1 MGYIVV
7 VYGRRH
13 QQPQYSFFFPFYILF
28 ATCSLTLG
36 GAGRDNDGIKGP
48 EIKKGP
54 KSLFKSGRLL
64 VGWCAGVITLSEHYS
79 WDWEKIRVHWFSDD
93 PVRWLLLAGALS
105 IIKVSSTLWMQYP
118 LKRIDIY
125 VFNCDS
131 VGSKMNSQPIFA
143 WLCEKIEIS
152 FFFRCRVLW
161 FPPCVCEGHK
171 EKEKRKKVGLW
182 YIKRYFLPFHRGDAR
197 HPAGFWQEPSER
209 TNEKRRRKY
218 RIGGDL

>member
-13 QQPQYSFFFPFYILF
+13 QQPQYSFSLFYILF

-48 EIKKGP
+48 EIKIRAK
-54 KSLFKSGRLL
+54 KSLQKWPL
-64 VGWCAGVITLSEHYS
+64 VG
-79 WDWEKIRVHWFSDD
+79 RVVRGGLLLYRSTIAETGRKFAYIDLATD
-93 PVRWLLLAGALS
+93 PVRWLLLLAGALS

-152 FFFRCRVLW
+152 FFFGVEFYDFLLVFARGIKRK
-161 FPPCVCEGHK
+161 G
-171 EKEKRKKVGLW
+171 KRKKVGL
-182 YIKRYFLPFHRGDAR
+182 
-197 HPAGFWQEPSER
+197 
-209 TNEKRRRKY
+209 
-218 RIGGDL
+218 